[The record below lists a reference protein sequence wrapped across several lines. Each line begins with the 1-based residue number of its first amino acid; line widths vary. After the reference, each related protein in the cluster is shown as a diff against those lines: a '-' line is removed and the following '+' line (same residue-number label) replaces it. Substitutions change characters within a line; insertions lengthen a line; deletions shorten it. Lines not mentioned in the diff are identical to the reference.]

1 MRREPQSRSGF
12 TLIEL
17 LVVIAIIAILAALIL
32 PALSSAKGRA
42 QRTACLNNL
51 KQVNLAITQYA
62 AENSDELPSVDDTV
76 ADGFMTNSFEIVYKS
91 LVKSYLGLHGA
102 SSPSDKV
109 FACPADTW
117 FYNDWTFIAE
127 SLHDQAV
134 TDFTSYAYNGLGST
148 LLPPP
153 TMPGATTIPGLYGW
167 KLGSIRNPAKT
178 ILVAENMAF
187 YPISW
192 HENQRMISGQ
202 SGITDSRSMVSF
214 ADGHVSYTKMYSNPD
229 IFMAT
234 CFYDPPDGYDYKW
247 SGN

>member
-1 MRREPQSRSGF
+1 MRHDLKSKSGF

-51 KQVNLAITQYA
+51 KQIHLAITQYA

-76 ADGFMTNSFEIVYKS
+76 PDGFQTNSFEIVYKS
-91 LVKSYLGLHGA
+91 LVKSYLGLQGP

-117 FYNDWTFIAE
+117 FYNDWTFVAE
-127 SLHDQAV
+127 GLHEQSYS
-134 TDFTSYAYNGLGST
+134 DFTSYAYNGLGAT
-148 LLPPP
+148 LIPPP
-153 TMPGATTIPGLYGW
+153 VLPGATTVPGLYGR
-167 KLGSIRNPAKT
+167 KLGSLKDPART
-178 ILVAENMAF
+178 ILVADNMAF

-192 HENQRMISGQ
+192 HENQRMIDGQ
-202 SGITDSRSMVSF
+202 SGINDSRSMVSF
-214 ADGHVSYTKMYSNPD
+214 ADGHVSYTRMYSNPF

-247 SGN
+247 SGD

>member
-1 MRREPQSRSGF
+1 MRRDTPFKSGF

-17 LVVIAIIAILAALIL
+17 LVVIAIIAILAALIF

-51 KQVNLAITQYA
+51 KQINLAITQYA
-62 AENSDELPSVDDTV
+62 AENTDELPSVADTV
-76 ADGFMTNSFEIVYKS
+76 PNGFKTNSFEIVYKS

-102 SSPSDKV
+102 SSPSDTI

-127 SLHDQAV
+127 GLHEQSYS
-134 TDFTSYAYNGLGST
+134 DFNSYAYNGLGST
-148 LLPPP
+148 LIPPP
-153 TMPGATTIPGLYGW
+153 VMPDATTFPGLYGW
-167 KLGSIRNPAKT
+167 KLGSIKNPAKT
-178 ILVAENMAF
+178 ILAADNMAF

-192 HENQRMISGQ
+192 HENQRMIDGQ
-202 SGITDSRSMVSF
+202 SGINDSRSMVSF
-214 ADGHVSYTKMYSNPD
+214 ADGHVSYTKMYSAPY

-234 CFYDPPDGYDYKW
+234 CFYDPPESHDYKW
-247 SGN
+247 SGD